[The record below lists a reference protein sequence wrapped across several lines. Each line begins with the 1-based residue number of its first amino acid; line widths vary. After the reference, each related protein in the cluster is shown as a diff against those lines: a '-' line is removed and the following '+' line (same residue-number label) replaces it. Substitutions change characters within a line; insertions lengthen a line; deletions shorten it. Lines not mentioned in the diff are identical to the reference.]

1 MQDDLK
7 DPFNA
12 KYFLIALVVLMLPL
26 LHVFA
31 GWATFYFR

>member
-1 MQDDLK
+1 MQNELK

-12 KYFLIALVVLMLPL
+12 KYFLLALVVLALPL
-26 LHVFA
+26 LHVIA